1 MRNADDARWNHN
13 LHYQRLILDAVPD
26 GARSALDIGCGDG
39 LLLRELATRVPHVV
53 GIDVDAPSLARAR
66 VELSRASTVDAQ
78 FIEGDAMTHPFA
90 PESFDVVA
98 AVAMLHHLDAR
109 AGLERL
115 RELVAPG
122 GLLGVVGLAS
132 VASPADA
139 ARSLAG
145 AALHHPYRW
154 ATRRT
159 MWEHGAPT
167 VWPPPE
173 TYGDMR
179 RLVGE
184 LLPGA
189 RFRTHLF
196 WRYTVLWRK
205 PPADGVSR

>member
-115 RELVAPG
+115 RELVRLSIQGVAA
-122 GLLGVVGLAS
+122 GL
-132 VASPADA
+132 
-139 ARSLAG
+139 
-145 AALHHPYRW
+145 
-154 ATRRT
+154 RT
-159 MWEHGAPT
+159 TG
-167 VWPPPE
+167 
-173 TYGDMR
+173 
-179 RLVGE
+179 
-184 LLPGA
+184 
-189 RFRTHLF
+189 
-196 WRYTVLWRK
+196 
-205 PPADGVSR
+205 